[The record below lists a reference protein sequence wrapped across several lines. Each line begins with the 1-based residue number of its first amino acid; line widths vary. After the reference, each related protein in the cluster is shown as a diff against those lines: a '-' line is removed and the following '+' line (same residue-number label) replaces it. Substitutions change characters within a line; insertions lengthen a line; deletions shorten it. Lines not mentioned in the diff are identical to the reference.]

1 MNVNI
6 LIFILVGFVAQMI
19 DGALGMA
26 YGVSSNTFLLSLGI
40 PPAAASAS
48 VHMAE
53 VVTTGISGFSHW
65 RLGNVDWKLVRRLL
79 VPGVIGGVVGAYILT
94 TIDGNIIKPYIA
106 AYLLIMGG
114 VIIYKAFTMT
124 HNQDMDDNHGPRV
137 SLLGLVGGFCDSI
150 GGGGW
155 GPVVTSTLV
164 AHGKHPRMTIG
175 SVNFTEFFVTLSE
188 SILFVIALSF
198 GEYWKIILGLLIGG
212 AIAAPIAAKLSQKLP
227 IKTLMIFVGVLII
240 ALSLR
245 TIYMTLYP

>member
-1 MNVNI
+1 MGLNI
-6 LIFILVGFVAQMI
+6 LLYVLVGFIAQMI

-79 VPGVIGGVVGAYILT
+79 LPGIVGGVVGAYLLT
-94 TIDGNIIKPYIA
+94 SIDGNIIKPYIA
-106 AYLLIMGG
+106 AYLLFMGG
-114 VIIYKAFTMT
+114 VIIYKALTMKPR
-124 HNQDMDDNHGPRV
+124 NKPDEYHGPRV
-137 SLLGLVGGFCDSI
+137 SWLGLLGGFCDAI

-164 AHGKHPRMTIG
+164 ARGKYARTTIG
-175 SVNFTEFFVTLSE
+175 SVNFSEFFVTFAE
-188 SILFVIALSF
+188 SITFVLALSF
-198 GEYWKIILGLLIGG
+198 GQYWQIILGLLIGG
-212 AIAAPIAAKLSQKLP
+212 AIAAPLAALLSQKLP
-227 IKTLMIFVGVLII
+227 LKTLMIVVGILII
-240 ALSLR
+240 LLSIR
-245 TIYMTLYP
+245 TLYLAVL